1 MSTDGSNQSG
11 FESPGQL
18 RHDVRFSLLF
28 FIWGVG
34 MEQANY
40 NWTAQEAAFERQC
53 QAVKAMSPQRP
64 CLVYLD
70 WGTTLGWY
78 TAQAEAASDPSLE
91 DIWLRDESG
100 QRLGFTDCH
109 DPRCP
114 RDLLLD
120 FRRPA
125 AVDWWVERV
134 VEPLIASDAVDGVFF
149 DSVGLVGGCG
159 DLLSAFC
166 SANTTHCGS
175 LVDLPARR
183 ALYNGTI
190 NALARVSQ
198 LHAAYRKTPVY
209 SLADYGPFE
218 VFSEYET
225 SPPSCVEPEEDVVDA
240 LSGLPWVSA
249 AASFCRA
256 RWNVALPH
264 VLRPFA
270 DRCVFTKSGP
280 RTTRRR
286 RCRDTASA
294 TCGTLCARQP
304 WGSVRPYPAPAFHLV
319 LMVLT
324 AAYIAAFAVHAF
336 ADGYPTPSRCVR
348 ASKGSEGSARKG
360 WSTGRLL
367 RPGNSSGA
375 EHGYPACRA
384 ECAADSRC
392 VGFAAI
398 VPPNSGAP
406 FCQLLNSITQTNS
419 DERWLSWSKSGESRK
434 ALCCCATV
442 ADGSVPCSF
451 PNSHE
456 RLQLQQPRRRRIFSR
471 LCATREAR
479 DQLLAGCFSRGLQ
492 PALQLL
498 FCEHW
503 KARVPGRRLP
513 VA

>member
-1 MSTDGSNQSG
+1 MILCRFDSALGLVNQKRVAYVDGSNQSG
-11 FESPGQL
+11 FESPEQL

-34 MEQANY
+34 MGGQA

-70 WGTTLGWY
+70 WGTALGWY

-183 ALYNGTI
+183 ALYSGTI

-240 LSGLPWVSA
+240 LSGLPWVST

-256 RWNVALPH
+256 RWNVAQIVCRQMRFYEVWPSANAQTA
-264 VLRPFA
+264 VPGYCERNVRNALREA
-270 DRCVFTKSGP
+270 ELG
-280 RTTRRR
+280 
-286 RCRDTASA
+286 
-294 TCGTLCARQP
+294 
-304 WGSVRPYPAPAFHLV
+304 
-319 LMVLT
+319 
-324 AAYIAAFAVHAF
+324 I
-336 ADGYPTPSRCVR
+336 R
-348 ASKGSEGSARKG
+348 AS
-360 WSTGRLL
+360 
-367 RPGNSSGA
+367 
-375 EHGYPACRA
+375 
-384 ECAADSRC
+384 
-392 VGFAAI
+392 
-398 VPPNSGAP
+398 
-406 FCQLLNSITQTNS
+406 
-419 DERWLSWSKSGESRK
+419 
-434 ALCCCATV
+434 
-442 ADGSVPCSF
+442 
-451 PNSHE
+451 
-456 RLQLQQPRRRRIFSR
+456 
-471 LCATREAR
+471 
-479 DQLLAGCFSRGLQ
+479 
-492 PALQLL
+492 
-498 FCEHW
+498 
-503 KARVPGRRLP
+503 LP
-513 VA
+513 